1 MGLNEFAPVMI
12 FLNGFA
18 PVFDRW
24 PGFQI
29 GSVIWLI
36 GGVDRWLG
44 LGF

>member
-1 MGLNEFAPVMI
+1 MGLNGFAPVMI

-29 GSVIWLI
+29 DDVDWLI
-36 GGVDRWLG
+36 GGVDRWAG

>member
-1 MGLNEFAPVMI
+1 MGLNGFAPVMI

-24 PGFQI
+24 PGLQI
-29 GSVIWLI
+29 GGVDWLI
-36 GGVDRWLG
+36 GGVDRWPG

>member
-1 MGLNEFAPVMI
+1 MIFFLMGLNVFAPVMI

-18 PVFDRW
+18 PIFDRW

-29 GSVIWLI
+29 G
-36 GGVDRWLG
+36 GVDRWAG